1 MHRTMAVLL
10 ALTSPAS
17 ALTLNCSHTGGFA
30 TITRNGKTETKRQD
44 YPSTMTVG
52 LDLAGKTLAI
62 ETLGEYD
69 ITSVTSVEIKAGE
82 TTNSGHTMVWT
93 LNRVTGEL
101 RGDSK
106 FSDSYSLHSWQCE
119 AAKAEF

>member
-1 MHRTMAVLL
+1 
-10 ALTSPAS
+10 
-17 ALTLNCSHTGGFA
+17 
-30 TITRNGKTETKRQD
+30 
-44 YPSTMTVG
+44 MTVG

-82 TTNSGHTMVWT
+82 ASGGRYGHSMIWT

-106 FSDSYSLHSWQCE
+106 FSDRN
-119 AAKAEF
+119 AKAKF